1 MSETNGTTATDF
13 SKKDAIPIAIIF
25 VVLGV
30 FGAWW
35 SAANPSARLE
45 KIENTAIDLA
55 NKITITYTTLKAH
68 EDLQNRLLADI
79 SELKKR
85 DEESRNLSLTRAQFE
100 AWKTERDLYLSE
112 LVKRLDRMR
121 EDERLMVTHQEFLT
135 ATANVKDRIDQLY
148 SLYRALEVK
157 ESPRN
162 GK

>member
-1 MSETNGTTATDF
+1 MKSKMSETNSDF
-13 SKKDAIPIAIIF
+13 SKKDAIPVAIIVGFIAIF
-25 VVLGV
+25 SV
-30 FGAWW
+30 WW
-35 SAANPSARLE
+35 NAANPTVRLDR
-45 KIENTAIDLA
+45 IEQTASELS
-55 NKITITYTTLKAH
+55 NKIAVTYVTLKAH

-79 SELKKR
+79 AELKKR

-148 SLYRALEVK
+148 SLYRQLEMK